1 MGLNLGGF
9 GGKLQNFVDNYGTL
23 VGAAGQLAS
32 TESAVKKLEG
42 LGKDAVEDIGFPAG
56 SIYDTVRSDT
66 TFKPFGVTGLPTGT
80 ISTDAMGGTQYSLSP
95 EQQALATSLRTGGSS
110 LVDAVLG
117 RGQYGTFNPET
128 GLMQDDMRAGQQDLM
143 NLLQMTDKD
152 DQGRTYRGLKQE
164 QYGDWYV
171 NPFLGDNIQSAEQAA
186 YDRLRA
192 IRTPEEQ
199 RAQTALNQNLVA
211 QGRQGLQTAEFG
223 GSPEQFALSKAIEE
237 QKSVD
242 ALAAMGMAREDAQ
255 RIADQ
260 RGKAVFDAREDQKLG
275 SIQRLAALQQQA
287 TEKGLGADIASSFL
301 AQSYAPQTQLLQ
313 SLTPSIQLSDIATAA
328 GRDMGNYGTNLANT
342 MLNYDLG
349 TRGAAAALRNQT
361 MQGLFDLLI
370 SDKTA
375 QGNVAA
381 AQAGGAGGNNIFD
394 IVGGIQK
401 IASQG
406 NPNYDANNPSTW
418 YVGGAPNWYNT

>member
-1 MGLNLGGF
+1 MPHQTGHTKLNLPPSIQG
-9 GGKLQNFVDNYGTL
+9 FVDNYGTL

-56 SIYDTVRSDT
+56 SIYDTVKGDT
-66 TFKPFGVTGLPTGT
+66 KFKRFGVTGLPTGT
-80 ISTDAMGGTQYSLSP
+80 ISADEFGGTEYSLSP
-95 EQQALATSLRTGGSS
+95 EQKALSDSLRTGGSS
-110 LVDAVLG
+110 LIDAVLG
-117 RGQYGTFNPET
+117 RNQYGTFNPET
-128 GLMQDDMRAGQQDLM
+128 GLMEDDMRAGQQDLM
-143 NLLQMTDKD
+143 NLLELTDKD

-164 QYGDWYV
+164 QYDDWYV
-171 NPFLGDNIQSAEQAA
+171 KPFLGDNIQSAEQAA

-211 QGRQGLQTAEFG
+211 QGRQGLQTAQFG

-242 ALAAMGMAREDAQ
+242 ALSAMGMAREDAQ

-260 RGKAVFDAREDQKLG
+260 RGKSVFDAREDQKLG
-275 SIQRLAALQQQA
+275 SIQRLAALQQQMA
-287 TEKGLGADIASSFL
+287 EKGLGADIASSFL
-301 AQSYAPQTQLLQ
+301 SNSYLPQAQLINAMN
-313 SLTPSIQLSDIATAA
+313 PSIQLSDIVTAS
-328 GRDMGNYGTNLANT
+328 GRDMGNYGMNLANT

-349 TRGAAAALRNQT
+349 TRGAAANLRNQT

-370 SDKTA
+370 ADKTA

-381 AQAGGAGGNNIFD
+381 AQAGSGSAGSGS
-394 IVGGIQK
+394 GGGFTIDPVFT
-401 IASQG
+401 
-406 NPNYDANNPSTW
+406 NPIGRFPT
-418 YVGGAPNWYNT
+418 